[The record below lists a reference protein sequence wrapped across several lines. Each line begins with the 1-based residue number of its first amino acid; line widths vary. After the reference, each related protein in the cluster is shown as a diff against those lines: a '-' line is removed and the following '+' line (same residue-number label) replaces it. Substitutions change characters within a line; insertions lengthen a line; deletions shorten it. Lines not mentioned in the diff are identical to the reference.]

1 MKIIILDGYVD
12 EPSCLGIPPYIS
24 PYVRYTAGAI
34 SDAGHDPIYITIDE
48 YRRGSPKL
56 KSFSKTNLLVVIG
69 GAIVPGKYLRGYPAS
84 ISETKRIAEN
94 FKGTKILGGPLA
106 KFGLSGGKTAKKLDG
121 IFDFISKKDVD
132 AFVYDLL
139 LRKSPEDRLRNKNEW
154 NKWAISGS
162 QIILQHPDFPMPLI
176 VELESYRG
184 CVRYHMGGCAFCIE
198 PLFGEPQF
206 RDAKDIISEVGAL
219 NKEGAVN
226 FRLGA
231 QSCIFSYGSK
241 GVGESETPKPNP
253 PLIESLFVGIRKSAP
268 NLEVLHTDNA
278 NPAVI
283 SEHPMEAKAI
293 IKTLI
298 KYCTSGNVLALG
310 MESADPQVIKANS
323 LNANPAQVKSAI
335 ELINEYGRKQGDT
348 GMPKLLP
355 GLNILCGLSGETK
368 KTYEYN
374 FQFLKDI
381 LESDLLLRRI
391 NIRQVSFVRKRFDV
405 KTNHSDFLRFKKKVR
420 EEIDHKMLK
429 KVIPPKTIL
438 HDVFMEKREGNIS
451 FGRQV
456 GTYPILVGVPYPISE
471 GRILNVIITDYG
483 QRSVTG
489 VEYPL
494 DVNKASLKALTG
506 LPKIGKK
513 RAAQIVRKRPFS
525 SIQELLSALDSEEVA
540 SDLAD
545 FISF

>member
-1 MKIIILDGYVD
+1 VD
-12 EPSCLGIPPYIS
+12 EPSCLGVPPYIS

-34 SDAGHDPIYITIDE
+34 TDAGFDPIYITIDE
-48 YRRGSPKL
+48 YRRGSPKI
-56 KSFSKTNLLVVIG
+56 KSLSNGNLLVVIG
-69 GAIVPGKYLRGYPAS
+69 GAIVPGKYLRGNPAS
-84 ISETKRIAEN
+84 ISEIKRIAEN
-94 FKGTKILGGPLA
+94 FKGTKILGGPVA
-106 KFGLSGGKTAKKLDG
+106 KFGLSGGKKIKNLDNV
-121 IFDFISKKDVD
+121 FDFISKKDVD

-139 LRKSPEDRLRNKNEW
+139 AHESSEDRIRNEKEW
-154 NKWAISGS
+154 KMWAIFGS
-162 QIILQHPDFPMPLI
+162 QIISQHPDFPRPLI

-206 RDAKDIISEVGAL
+206 RGGKDIVDEVRVLG
-219 NKEGAVN
+219 KVGAVN

-231 QSCIFSYGSK
+231 QSCIFSYGAK
-241 GVGESETPKPNP
+241 EVGETETPQPVPEKINA
-253 PLIESLFVGIRKSAP
+253 LLRGIRNAAP

-283 SEHPMEAKAI
+283 SQHPKEAKAI

-310 MESADPQVIKANS
+310 MESADPSVIKANS
-323 LNANPAQVKSAI
+323 LNAHPSQVKSAI
-335 ELINEYGRKQGDT
+335 KLINEYGRKQGDS
-348 GMPKLLP
+348 GMPHLLP

-368 KTYEYN
+368 KTYELN

-391 NIRQVSFVRKRFDV
+391 NIRQVAFVRSRFDV
-405 KTNHSDFLRFKKKVR
+405 KTKHSDFIKFKKKVR
-420 EEIDHKMLK
+420 EEIDHNMLK

-438 HDVFMEKREGNIS
+438 RHVFMEKRQGNIS

-471 GRILNVIITDYG
+471 GRILDVIITDYG
-483 QRSVTG
+483 QRSITG

-494 DVNKASLKALTG
+494 DVNKASLKALTC
-506 LPKIGKK
+506 LPQIGNK

-525 SIQELLSALDSEEVA
+525 SEKEFRFALDSQEVA
-540 SDLAD
+540 LDLMD

>member
-12 EPSCLGIPPYIS
+12 EPSCLGVPPYIS

-34 SDAGHDPIYITIDE
+34 SDAGFDPIYITIDE
-48 YRRGSPKL
+48 YRRGSPKI
-56 KSFSKTNLLVVIG
+56 KSLYNANLLVIIG
-69 GAIVPGKYLRGYPAS
+69 GAIVPGKYLRGNPAS
-84 ISETKRIAEN
+84 ISEIKKIAEN
-94 FKGTKILGGPLA
+94 FKGTKILGGPVA
-106 KFGLSGGKTAKKLDG
+106 KFGLSGAKTKKNLDN
-121 IFDFISKKDVD
+121 IFDFISKKDID

-139 LRKSPEDRLRNKNEW
+139 VHKYSDDRLRNKNEW
-154 NKWAISGS
+154 KTWAVSGS
-162 QIILQHPDFPMPLI
+162 KIISQHPDFPRPLI

-184 CVRYHMGGCAFCIE
+184 CVRYYMGGCAFCIE

-219 NKEGAVN
+219 DKEGAIN

-231 QSCIFSYGSK
+231 QSCIFSYDSK
-241 GVGESETPKPNP
+241 GVGETETPKPVP
-253 PLIESLFVGIRKSAP
+253 EKIEALFKGIRNAAP

-283 SEHPMEAKAI
+283 SEHPKEAKSI
-293 IKTLI
+293 IKNLI

-323 LNANPAQVKSAI
+323 LNANPTQVKSAI
-335 ELINEYGRKQGDT
+335 KLINECGREQGNS
-348 GMPKLLP
+348 GLPKLLP

-368 KTYEYN
+368 KTYEHN

-381 LESDLLLRRI
+381 IESDLLLRRI
-391 NIRQVSFVRKRFDV
+391 NIRQVAFVRSRFDV
-405 KTNHSDFLRFKKKVR
+405 KTKHSDFLRFKKRVR

-429 KVIPPKTIL
+429 KVIPAKTIL
-438 HDVFMEKREGNIS
+438 RDVFMEKRDGNIS

-489 VEYPL
+489 IEYPL
-494 DVNKASLKALTG
+494 DVNKASLRALTC
-506 LPKIGKK
+506 LPNIGKK
-513 RAAQIVRKRPFS
+513 RAAQIVRKRPYTS
-525 SIQELLSALDSEEVA
+525 KQELILAMDSEEVA
-540 SDLAD
+540 SNLED